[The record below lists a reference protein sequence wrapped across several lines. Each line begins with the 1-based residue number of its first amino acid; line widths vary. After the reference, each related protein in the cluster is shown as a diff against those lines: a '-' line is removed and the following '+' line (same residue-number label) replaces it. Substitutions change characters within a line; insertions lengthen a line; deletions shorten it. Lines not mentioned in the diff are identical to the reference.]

1 LFYTYFIWFE
11 RNLSGQLRLQ
21 EAMKRK
27 TRNNWLTAAG
37 VGALLAA
44 ASLWTNRRGFYN
56 LEGRVVLITGGSR
69 GLGLILAR
77 QAVAEGARVAICAR
91 DADELERARQEL
103 TAGGAE
109 VLAFSRDLT
118 DAAEVHSLV
127 AEVQQRLG
135 AIDVLVN
142 NAGIISAGP
151 LDHTDLRDYQDSM
164 DTHFWAPLHAMQA
177 VLPGMRQRGEGR
189 IVNIASVGGKVAV
202 PHLAPYCASKFALV
216 GLSEAFRAE
225 LLQHDIIVTTVC
237 PGLMRTGSAR
247 HALIKGQHKKE
258 FASFIIADSLPAFT
272 LNADSAARQI
282 WNACRRGDAEVI
294 LGLPAKLLSALHGL
308 LPGTTS
314 DLLSWVNRTLPG
326 PSDERGDER
335 LHGYE
340 SESEASQSWLTTLT
354 RKAERENNELTSN
367 Q

>member
-1 LFYTYFIWFE
+1 
-11 RNLSGQLRLQ
+11 
-21 EAMKRK
+21 MKRK
-27 TRNNWLTAAG
+27 TRNNWLTAVG
-37 VGALLAA
+37 VGALVAA
-44 ASLWTNRRGFYN
+44 ASLWTNRRGSYN

-69 GLGLILAR
+69 GLGLVLAR

-103 TAGGAE
+103 SAGGAE
-109 VLAFSRDLT
+109 VLALSRDLT

-127 AEVQQRLG
+127 DEVQQKLG
-135 AIDVLVN
+135 TIDVLVN
-142 NAGIISAGP
+142 NAGIITAGP

-177 VLPGMRQRGEGR
+177 VLPGMRLRGEGR

-216 GLSEAFRAE
+216 GLSEAFRSE
-225 LLQHDIIVTTVC
+225 LLQHDILVTTVC

-247 HALIKGQHKKE
+247 HALVKGQHQKE
-258 FASFIIADSLPAFT
+258 YAAFIVADSLPALT
-272 LNADSAARQI
+272 LDAEKAARQI

-294 LGLPAKLLSALHGL
+294 LGLPAKLLSGLHGL

-314 DLLSWVNRTLPG
+314 NVLSWVNRTLPDPIG
-326 PSDERGDER
+326 ALGNERR
-335 LHGYE
+335 HGYE
-340 SESEASQSWLTTLT
+340 SESEVSQSWLTTLT

-367 Q
+367 G